1 VSRPAVRAKAREH
14 ASPASRRPKRGS
26 QDVLVSLP
34 LVGPTTMEDIAFYGV
49 IGTVA
54 ALRWMSWPTALLLAT
69 AHGLHQRMHTLAD
82 DVVDEALAGG
92 VEAAED
98 II

>member
-1 VSRPAVRAKAREH
+1 
-14 ASPASRRPKRGS
+14 
-26 QDVLVSLP
+26 
-34 LVGPTTMEDIAFYGV
+34 MEDIAFYGV

-69 AHGLHQRMHTLAD
+69 AHGLHQRMHTLAEKD
-82 DVVDEALAGG
+82 DLVDEALAGG
-92 VEAAED
+92 VEAAGD